1 MKRTAMKMTSAP
13 WRRVRWVSLSLFL
26 LVTAR
31 TNAPALSPVMPM
43 ASGQHRQRPSLL
55 IMVIPARSLAWL
67 PDGMRITSGSNDST
81 VQVWDAKTGHLLYD
95 YNKNLP

>member
-1 MKRTAMKMTSAP
+1 MQISSAA
-13 WRRVRWVSLSLFL
+13 WRHVRGMGLCLFL